1 LNIIKRDAEV
11 QTQPNGLTDLCNDRS
26 LMVAIGAIGM
36 PTDRANFEIVTPE
49 GLERELNLVRASAVS
64 SRSGIFGA
72 QSAIWHIDREAAI
85 FLGAGRA
92 LLLQLAHPWVA
103 AAIDEHSNTFTDPI
117 GRFHR
122 TFGIVFNMVF
132 GSLEDSLAVARQLH
146 RRHQPRIETNDVHAN
161 ITLAER
167 GNGITMVLSYMVRD
181 ALRSG
186 KLVPVLQIYAPPP
199 VPVHLIYAQRR
210 IIAPKVRAFID
221 FATPRLRSAL
231 ADPPQDKGAKQVAG
245 QRASIT
251 YQTQPRA
258 GGPKRNPG
266 TNHL

>member
-1 LNIIKRDAEV
+1 
-11 QTQPNGLTDLCNDRS
+11 
-26 LMVAIGAIGM
+26 
-36 PTDRANFEIVTPE
+36 
-49 GLERELNLVRASAVS
+49 LNLVRASAVS

-146 RRHQPRIETNDVHAN
+146 RRHSAIKGSLLSTAGPYAAGSAYFAN
-161 ITLAER
+161 S
-167 GNGITMVLSYMVRD
+167 VP
-181 ALRSG
+181 ALRWVWATLTDTAYLTYR
-186 KLVPVLQIYAPPP
+186 LVLPRHHASCAIDTTLTTGCLR
-199 VPVHLIYAQRR
+199 HCLESRR
-210 IIAPKVRAFID
+210 RNSRRTGRPF
-221 FATPRLRSAL
+221 RLTLR
-231 ADPPQDKGAKQVAG
+231 
-245 QRASIT
+245 T
-251 YQTQPRA
+251 
-258 GGPKRNPG
+258 
-266 TNHL
+266 